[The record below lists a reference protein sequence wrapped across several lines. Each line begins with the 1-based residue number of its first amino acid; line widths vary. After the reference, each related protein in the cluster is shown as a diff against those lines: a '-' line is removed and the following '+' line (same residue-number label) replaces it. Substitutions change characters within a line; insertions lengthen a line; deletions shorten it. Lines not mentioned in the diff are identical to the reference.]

1 MQREIAS
8 RVREPRELLRGKVWS
23 ERRIGRREREMGE
36 REGRKKIGKRRQEE
50 KEARRRD
57 TGNGPREGKK
67 HRLQRLFVRLLA
79 RLRPHG

>member
-1 MQREIAS
+1 
-8 RVREPRELLRGKVWS
+8 
-23 ERRIGRREREMGE
+23 MGE